1 MRTRIIAVAVAAVLA
16 VAGAFALVIAVQG
29 ADDNAVA
36 GSRFET
42 VLIVVTEIPAGMTG
56 EDAASY
62 VAPQKVPADY
72 VVPGA
77 VASVGD
83 MAGLIATS
91 ALLPGEQ
98 VLAARWATPA
108 DLGVTGTRVEAPA
121 GAQELSL
128 ALDLERVA
136 GGAIGPGSRVGV
148 WGSTG
153 GATSLLFD
161 QVLVTAV
168 ASTVD
173 PDAEGGSTTG
183 TVLVTFAVSPEQAQA
198 IIQAA
203 EFGEVWLSL
212 QESR

>member
-16 VAGAFALVIAVQG
+16 VTGAFALVIAVQG
-29 ADDNAVA
+29 ASDSAVA
-36 GSRFET
+36 GSRYET
-42 VLIVVTEIPAGMTG
+42 VLVVVTEIPAGMTA
-56 EDAASY
+56 ENAASY
-62 VAPQKVPADY
+62 VAQQKVPADY

-77 VASVGD
+77 VASVDD
-83 MAGLIATS
+83 MAGLVATTR
-91 ALLPGEQ
+91 LLPGEQ
-98 VLAARWATPA
+98 VVADRWASPA
-108 DLGVTGTRVEAPA
+108 DLGATGTRVEAPA
-121 GAQELSL
+121 GTQELSL

-136 GGAIGPGSRVGV
+136 GGAIVPGSRVGV
-148 WGSTG
+148 WGSAD
-153 GATSLLFD
+153 GATTLLFD

-173 PDAEGGSTTG
+173 PEAEGGSTAG
-183 TVLVTFAVSPEQAQA
+183 TVLVTFAVTPEQAQG